1 MLLGKILTPNMG
13 SMPQGF
19 FAIPGLAPGP
29 SNSYNQL
36 PPGLQRSAHTLA
48 QQHAPVA
55 AHAAAAPSGE
65 QFSSAQLMAAITQ
78 GQAAMR
84 EAQATTEAGLAA
96 MHATMLGHTERVA
109 EAMQLANQAIAL
121 QPRMQAQEE
130 VMAAY
135 VQQLADLQA
144 QVHDLQV
151 QLSHLTDNSAQ
162 AQLRTYQQVSSHQF
176 QISNGMCKVVLNTT
190 HSARLCPARPTSSGT
205 CRKVRSPRVPR
216 SRLHGRWGLPSG
228 RSLSAPG
235 QSSSSSSKPG
245 APSLARGQHGN
256 GPRPVSRPS
265 GTRRAH
271 S

>member
-1 MLLGKILTPNMG
+1 
-13 SMPQGF
+13 
-19 FAIPGLAPGP
+19 
-29 SNSYNQL
+29 
-36 PPGLQRSAHTLA
+36 
-48 QQHAPVA
+48 
-55 AHAAAAPSGE
+55 
-65 QFSSAQLMAAITQ
+65 MAAITQ

-176 QISNGMCKVVLNTT
+176 QISNGMCKVVLR
-190 HSARLCPARPTSSGT
+190 HDPQRPPLSSEADIL
-205 CRKVRSPRVPR
+205 R
-216 SRLHGRWGLPSG
+216 HLPQG
-228 RSLSAPG
+228 ALP
-235 QSSSSSSKPG
+235 PG
-245 APSLARGQHGN
+245 AQITAARQMGAALWEVTVCS
-256 GPRPVSRPS
+256 RPVQQQLIQAWCAQFGPGAARQWAPTGEQALRNATRAFLDAVVRMVEEAPQGDTWAAKLRALHFGMYRGEPCVAIRPGAGQAPKWHKYPLAMHVPG
-265 GTRRAH
+265 GTLFG
-271 S
+271 